1 VPKNSKDPNIK
12 PEDKENL
19 IDLVDENMVEGIFK
33 IKLKHARGLKESD
46 TKALGSSGLCDPF
59 VKF

>member
-1 VPKNSKDPNIK
+1 M
-12 PEDKENL
+12 E
-19 IDLVDENMVEGIFK
+19 LVDENMVEGIFK

-46 TKALGSSGLCDPF
+46 SKGLGMSGLSDPF